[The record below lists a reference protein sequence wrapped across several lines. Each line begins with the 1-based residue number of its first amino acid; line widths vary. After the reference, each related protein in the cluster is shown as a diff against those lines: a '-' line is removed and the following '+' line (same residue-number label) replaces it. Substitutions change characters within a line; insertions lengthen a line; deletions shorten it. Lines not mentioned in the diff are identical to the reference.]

1 MFKSL
6 EIALFMF
13 LTVFFFFN
21 LTSTKIAC
29 NFKKGVILFKVF
41 FFFKQSRDGKSKF
54 LIKQKRNSENNFI
67 DGRILR
73 V

>member
-6 EIALFMF
+6 EIAPFMF
-13 LTVFFFFN
+13 LTVFFFSN

-41 FFFKQSRDGKSKF
+41 FSLNRVEMEKA
-54 LIKQKRNSENNFI
+54 NFSLNRKEI
-67 DGRILR
+67 VKIIS
-73 V
+73 